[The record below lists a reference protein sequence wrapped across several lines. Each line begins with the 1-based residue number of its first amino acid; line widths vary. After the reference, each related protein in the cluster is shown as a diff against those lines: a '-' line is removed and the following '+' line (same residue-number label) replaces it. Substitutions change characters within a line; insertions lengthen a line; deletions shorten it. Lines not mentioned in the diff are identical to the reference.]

1 MAKQITICKRFRRL
15 SDSEISRIK
24 LRIQKSSGKK
34 EVYFRDQ
41 IAGNKR
47 EFCFRAEPFDRDEVN
62 PYTTNIGTIGLRKL
76 GIRTIGIGKLR
87 WISPFTSRKRKMQ
100 EIL

>member
-1 MAKQITICKRFRRL
+1 MTKKQIIICKRYKKL
-15 SDSEISRIK
+15 SNSELIRIK

-47 EFCFRAEPFDRDEVN
+47 EFCFRAKPFDRDEVN
-62 PYTTNIGTIGLRKL
+62 TYTTNLATIGLRKL

-87 WISPFTSRKRKMQ
+87 
-100 EIL
+100 

>member
-1 MAKQITICKRFRRL
+1 MSKTKIICKSYRKIN
-15 SDSEISRIK
+15 DSELIRLK

-47 EFCFRAEPFDRDEVN
+47 ELCFRAEPFDRDDVN
-62 PYTTNIGTIGLRKL
+62 PYTTNLTTIGLRKL
-76 GIRTIGIGKLR
+76 GIRTIGIGKL
-87 WISPFTSRKRKMQ
+87 K
-100 EIL
+100 